1 VSARFTELFPVRGE
15 MDTPH
20 TTQESHVRQMRESTC
35 SSYVLLIVDRRNI
48 TGRHQTGNA
57 WGYVSECQSLTGISL
72 LEPIEAMFMALG
84 PVPSDEFR
92 RIGGCQLCA
101 PMAGPEDMAPP
112 GITRNDCEITGHS
125 W

>member
-1 VSARFTELFPVRGE
+1 
-15 MDTPH
+15 
-20 TTQESHVRQMRESTC
+20 MRESTC

-84 PVPSDEFR
+84 PVPSDEFPQPIVVLSVAYR
-92 RIGGCQLCA
+92 RIQVMLV
-101 PMAGPEDMAPP
+101 
-112 GITRNDCEITGHS
+112 RRFLR
-125 W
+125 